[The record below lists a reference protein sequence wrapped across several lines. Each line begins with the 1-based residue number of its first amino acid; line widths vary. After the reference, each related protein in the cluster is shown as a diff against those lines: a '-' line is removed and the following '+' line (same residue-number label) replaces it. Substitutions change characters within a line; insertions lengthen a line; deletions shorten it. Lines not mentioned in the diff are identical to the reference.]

1 MWVSIGFAIFLAL
14 VVLGNLC
21 ICCHPE
27 RRHLRGFHRFID
39 DDQGFNANVGFNPSN
54 QGQYQRYH

>member
-27 RRHLRGFHRFID
+27 RRHLRGFNRFID